1 MRLSGQDQLKDAEKY
16 PQICAAAYCR
26 TFNVAVHLL
35 LDLPDQGKVHDKY
48 IHEIWNEVK
57 RTRLKTLFN
66 RKARIR
72 EKIAI
77 ILSFGGEK
85 LLKMVWNS
93 KVAIRK
99 D

>member
-1 MRLSGQDQLKDAEKY
+1 M
-16 PQICAAAYCR
+16 
-26 TFNVAVHLL
+26 
-35 LDLPDQGKVHDKY
+35 
-48 IHEIWNEVK
+48 
-57 RTRLKTLFN
+57 RLKTLFN